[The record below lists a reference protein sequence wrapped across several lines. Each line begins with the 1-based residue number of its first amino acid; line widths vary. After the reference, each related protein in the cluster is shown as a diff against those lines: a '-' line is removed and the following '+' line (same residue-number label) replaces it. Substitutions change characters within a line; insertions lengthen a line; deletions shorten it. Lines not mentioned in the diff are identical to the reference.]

1 MAAGGLKFI
10 ENANDFKDKHFMLR
24 TVSLAKQFIEFTR
37 KYTYRPGKHLKA
49 KIGIHYGPC
58 IFGVLGYHKP
68 QFSLIGDTINTTS
81 RVCTTGNS
89 GNIILSREAYSKV
102 QEIESGSKKG
112 LKKKMTKDKDLKPGE
127 KLEFIKQ
134 VVYMKGKGDVKV
146 FIIDDNPG
154 GRSRQKKKT
163 INKSIIPTPAS
174 QSQAN
179 MKLLQPPS
187 SRLSKPLGLRL
198 DVRSGSVN
206 ELNPASSFI
215 SPIKVPAGQMAKV
228 FQRQTSIELQQEQE
242 ASPGKDGES
251 PVGSVAENQSAEH
264 NQNLGFSGLIRKAT
278 VQVEEAKPQ
287 LLQPRSI
294 FGGGGGNLD
303 EPFTPMLRHY
313 NKQNS
318 KSRPAMATII
328 PQTPD
333 VNSNTNDQGLPFN
346 KLQKPEAQPR
356 DGLLGD
362 LIDLK
367 PAGNGPAMN
376 KSGSNDSVPF
386 SLSSPIGRSSYSDS
400 ESPRHRMTTANIKPI
415 QSDAQERSE
424 KPLSK
429 GIILRI
435 PSMNKEDGQDDSS
448 GSSPQ
453 EESSPKVQKH
463 TAFEFGQEQQV
474 AHSLSKQ
481 LLEKV
486 EEKNLSP
493 PRHEVGRGRIVSYG
507 GLKKQITKR
516 NQEGTFIQG
525 NSSSPFAQAADLTAQ
540 RRTSIA
546 ADDGFFSQ
554 NTIRPPSVESE
565 DEAASEGDNHQS
577 EDEDDVEDLAG
588 EEKRYVGAQDLGESL
603 LLQNEYRRKNIVR
616 HSGVADVCLGIN
628 ILDIVIYELISFVDN
643 RELSGSSL
651 YRISHYLIA
660 MALAVLIIMQVSK
673 GNQRIYKGLI
683 YFLFSIRMVVDLF
696 ELHLNDDGTSGVTVD
711 QIMRMKW
718 IVRRSMAETI
728 FFMACGLYYPVES
741 LIVNL
746 IYLLI
751 IVVNLLILFPIK
763 TWVPEAV
770 EICFFVAFNY
780 FDTVGSH
787 KYQYES
793 FCKVMAASKMSI
805 QYVKFVNRL
814 LPKHIQQSSSLMSRS
829 ETYKDVTILFAD
841 IVGFTA
847 YSAGKAGR
855 QVVEMLS
862 RLFTEFDKEC
872 NRMNLFKLYTI
883 GDCYV
888 VMGFLDKH
896 NRKNPAEEANDVVQL
911 GISMISIIQKVRK
924 MIKFEQLNMRIGIH
938 TVSKFTNLRVAKFMV
953 DSSEPTS
960 CDLICMGLIW

>member
-10 ENANDFKDKHFMLR
+10 ESANDFKDKHFMIR
-24 TVSLAKQFIEFTR
+24 TISLAKQMIEFTK

-49 KIGIHYGPC
+49 KIGIHYGSC

-89 GNIILSREAYSKV
+89 GNIILSRESYSKV
-102 QEIESGSKKG
+102 QEIETGSKKG
-112 LKKKMTKDKDLKPGE
+112 LKKKPTKDKDLKVGE

-146 FIIDDNPG
+146 FIVDDNPG
-154 GRSRQKKKT
+154 GARTKQKKRS
-163 INKSIIPTPAS
+163 INKSIIPHTVTPQNPGS
-174 QSQAN
+174 MN
-179 MKLLQPPS
+179 LIPS
-187 SRLSKPLGLRL
+187 SNNRLPKGLGLRL
-198 DVRSGSVN
+198 DVRSSSMN
-206 ELNPASSFI
+206 EINPASSFI
-215 SPIKVPAGQMAKV
+215 SPIKLPAGQMAKV
-228 FQRQTSIELQQEQE
+228 FQRRTSIEVQEEEQKPSPQE
-242 ASPGKDGES
+242 NKDLDS
-251 PVGSVAENQSAEH
+251 PVESMVNDDSPEAAQATPSH
-264 NQNLGFSGLIRKAT
+264 TVLMRKGT
-278 VQVEEAKPQ
+278 VQVDSKSGEIMLLRPQKSGFSMYLQEE
-287 LLQPRSI
+287 
-294 FGGGGGNLD
+294 
-303 EPFTPMLRHY
+303 EPNTPMLRPFI
-313 NKQNS
+313 KQNT
-318 KSRPAMATII
+318 KSRPVTATII

-333 VNSNTNDQGLPFN
+333 INGQFGEGLQESLTFKPVQRQDMHRDRLLADTVIHLQPTGNEGPGGKGSINKSNSN
-346 KLQKPEAQPR
+346 E
-356 DGLLGD
+356 
-362 LIDLK
+362 
-367 PAGNGPAMN
+367 
-376 KSGSNDSVPF
+376 SVPF
-386 SLSSPIGRSSYSDS
+386 SLSSPMGRLSYAGS
-400 ESPRHRMTTANIKPI
+400 ESPRHRMTMANIKPI
-415 QSDAQERSE
+415 NFDDDKSPGEQSA
-424 KPLSK
+424 PK
-429 GIILRI
+429 GIVLKI
-435 PSMNKEDGQDDSS
+435 PSSKRLDRDGDEEDKEDSS
-448 GSSPQ
+448 ASSPEEGSSPR
-453 EESSPKVQKH
+453 VNKH
-463 TAFEFGQEQQV
+463 IKFEFEQDQHIDKQV
-474 AHSLSKQ
+474 AKHP
-481 LLEKV
+481 LENMQDKS
-486 EEKNLSP
+486 ESP
-493 PRHEVGRGRIVSYG
+493 PPRQEPGPRGRVVSYG

-516 NQEGTFIQG
+516 NAEGTLIHG
-525 NSSSPFAQAADLTAQ
+525 VNSPFSASPDAGLNRSGLPRGDEVL
-540 RRTSIA
+540 
-546 ADDGFFSQ
+546 FPQ
-554 NTIRPPSVESE
+554 NTLRPPSLESE
-565 DEAASEGDNHQS
+565 EEQNSDGSGQPSD
-577 EDEDDVEDLAG
+577 DEDDVEDLVG
-588 EEKRYVGAQDLGESL
+588 EENRYIGTQDNSESL

-616 HSGVADVCLGIN
+616 HSGVADVCLGLN
-628 ILDIVIYELISFVDN
+628 ILDIVIYELISFMDS

-660 MALAVLIIMQVSK
+660 MALVVLIIMQVSK

-683 YFLFSIRMVVDLF
+683 YLLFGIRMVIDLM
-696 ELHLNDDGTSGVTVD
+696 ELHLNNAGNSGLSID
-711 QIMRMKW
+711 QIIRMKW

-728 FFMACGLYYPVES
+728 FFMACGLYYPVET
-741 LIVNL
+741 LVVNV

-751 IVVNLLILFPIK
+751 ILINLLILFPASNSI
-763 TWVPEAV
+763 PEIV
-770 EICFFVAFNY
+770 EIAFFLAFNY

-787 KYQYES
+787 KYQYQS

-938 TVSKFTNLRVAKFMV
+938 TVRSL
-953 DSSEPTS
+953 S
-960 CDLICMGLIW
+960 